1 MLDKLKY
8 IILGI
13 IQGLTEP
20 LPISSSGHLVIFKN
34 LFNLDSLN
42 DLNFEIIVN
51 FASFLAISFIY
62 RKDIIKLIK
71 DSFNYLKTKEYKYY
85 HSFKYILLI
94 ILACIPAGILGL
106 LFKNKIDLISSNVK
120 YIGISLLITSLAL
133 FIVRK
138 TDGKKHDNNIT
149 YKDSIIIGLFQGIA
163 LLPGISRSGSTLTG
177 GLLRNIKKEDA
188 VKFSFMLYLPIS
200 IASFILGIKDFTT
213 SNNFNNL
220 YISYILGFIFSLFT
234 TYFATKWF
242 INIIKKKKLIYFS
255 IYCLVVGLLVLIFM

>member
-1 MLDKLKY
+1 MLEKLKY

-34 LFNLDSLN
+34 LFNLASLN

-106 LFKNKIDLISSNVK
+106 LFKDKIDLISSNVK

-138 TDGKKHDNNIT
+138 IDGIKKDNNIT
-149 YKDSIIIGLFQGIA
+149 YKDSFIIGLFQGIA
-163 LLPGISRSGSTLTG
+163 LLPGISRSGATLTG

-213 SNNFNNL
+213 SNSFNNL
-220 YISYILGFIFSLFT
+220 YVSYILGFIFSLFT

-255 IYCLVVGLLVLIFM
+255 LYCLVVGLLVLIFM

>member
-71 DSFNYLKTKEYKYY
+71 DSIIYLKTKNYKYEN
-85 HSFKYILLI
+85 SFKYILLI

-106 LFKNKIDLISSNVK
+106 LFKDKIDLISTNVK
-120 YIGISLLITSLAL
+120 YIGIALLITSLAL

-138 TDGKKHDNNIT
+138 IDGKKHDNDIT

-188 VKFSFMLYLPIS
+188 EKINSTKLAGNRV
-200 IASFILGIKDFTT
+200 IAVGTT
-213 SNNFNNL
+213 SCRTIETVADKNGLVRECEGDTGIYIYPGYKFKCLDALITNFHL
-220 YISYILGFIFSLFT
+220 PEST
-234 TYFATKWF
+234 
-242 INIIKKKKLIYFS
+242 LIM
-255 IYCLVVGLLVLIFM
+255 LV

>member
-71 DSFNYLKTKEYKYY
+71 DNINYLKTKNYKYEN
-85 HSFKYILLI
+85 SFKYILLI

-106 LFKNKIDLISSNVK
+106 LFKDKIDLISTNVK
-120 YIGISLLITSLAL
+120 YIGIALLITSLAL

-138 TDGKKHDNNIT
+138 IDGK
-149 YKDSIIIGLFQGIA
+149 
-163 LLPGISRSGSTLTG
+163 
-177 GLLRNIKKEDA
+177 
-188 VKFSFMLYLPIS
+188 
-200 IASFILGIKDFTT
+200 
-213 SNNFNNL
+213 
-220 YISYILGFIFSLFT
+220 
-234 TYFATKWF
+234 
-242 INIIKKKKLIYFS
+242 
-255 IYCLVVGLLVLIFM
+255 

>member
-1 MLDKLKY
+1 MLEKLKY

-34 LFNLDSLN
+34 LFNLNSLN

-62 RKDIIKLIK
+62 RKDITKLIK
-71 DSFNYLKTKEYKYY
+71 DSINYLKTKNYKYY

-94 ILACIPAGILGL
+94 ILACIPAGILGFI
-106 LFKNKIDLISSNVK
+106 FKDKIDLISSNVK
-120 YIGISLLITSLAL
+120 YIGIALLITSLAL
-133 FIVRK
+133 FIVK
-138 TDGKKHDNNIT
+138 KIDGIKNNNNIT
-149 YKDSIIIGLFQGIA
+149 YKDSVIIGLFQGVA
-163 LLPGISRSGSTLTG
+163 LLPGISRSGATLTG

-213 SNNFNNL
+213 SSNFNNL

-234 TYFATKWF
+234 TYFTTKWF

-255 IYCLVVGLLVLIFM
+255 IYCFIVGLLVLIFM

>member
-71 DSFNYLKTKEYKYY
+71 DSINYLKTK
-85 HSFKYILLI
+85 F
-94 ILACIPAGILGL
+94 
-106 LFKNKIDLISSNVK
+106 
-120 YIGISLLITSLAL
+120 
-133 FIVRK
+133 
-138 TDGKKHDNNIT
+138 
-149 YKDSIIIGLFQGIA
+149 
-163 LLPGISRSGSTLTG
+163 TL
-177 GLLRNIKKEDA
+177 
-188 VKFSFMLYLPIS
+188 
-200 IASFILGIKDFTT
+200 IKDLSMKKT
-213 SNNFNNL
+213 S
-220 YISYILGFIFSLFT
+220 
-234 TYFATKWF
+234 
-242 INIIKKKKLIYFS
+242 
-255 IYCLVVGLLVLIFM
+255 